1 MKTLQE
7 SLQDKLVCGKHL
19 FEKLKIKKSLDNHP
33 KKISIPIVNHNDGII
48 YKDKEWKEIT
58 LPKEEFVIYM
68 DKYHSNVPHLAH
80 IDDFLFQMMQFQ
92 DDYEDFDMNKDI
104 LFASNDE
111 QEIAEWYIKDYL
123 KLELPE
129 NNGDT
134 EDWVDSQKTNKRIYD
149 SLSFIHDV
157 YLGYDNIDTELEL
170 NKTNIE
176 KLTNSFNDF
185 LGYDIE

>member
-7 SLQDKLVCGKHL
+7 SLQDELVCGKQL
-19 FEKLKIKKSLDNHP
+19 FEKLKIRKTINKP
-33 KKISIPIVNHNDGII
+33 ISIPIVSYEDNII

-68 DKYHSNVPHLAH
+68 DKYHNNVPHLAY

-104 LFASNDE
+104 LFASDDE

-129 NNGDT
+129 DNGDT
-134 EDWVDSQKTNKRIYD
+134 EDWVKSQKTNKRIYD
-149 SLSFIHDV
+149 NLSFIHDV
-157 YLGYDNIDTELEL
+157 YLGYDHINNDLQL

-176 KLTNSFNDF
+176 KLANSFNGFMGWDV
-185 LGYDIE
+185 E